1 MSQQDVFKILKDLGG
16 EATTKQ
22 IREMAKKRYPNST
35 LYSFVTNRLRKLE
48 KWGYV
53 KEDRTKETWKIVK
66 ELK

>member
-22 IREMAKKRYPNST
+22 IREMAKKRYPYST

-48 KWGYV
+48 KRGYV
-53 KEDRTKETWKIVK
+53 KQDRTKKTWKIVK

>member
-1 MSQQDVFKILKDLGG
+1 
-16 EATTKQ
+16 
-22 IREMAKKRYPNST
+22 MAKKRYPNST